1 MLLLAVLLCFGS
13 YFIYDN
19 PSALQPQLM
28 DRLNMNSLEYNLLYS
43 VYSFPNFILPLF
55 GGYLI
60 DFMGIRIGIALF
72 SFLILLGQCV
82 FALAVDLRNYPL
94 ALVGRFIFGLGGE
107 SLSVTQSALIFS
119 WFLGKNV
126 SLIFGINISVAR
138 LGSVTNDYSEPLFDA
153 ITGSP

>member
-1 MLLLAVLLCFGS
+1 MLVLAVLLCFGNH
-13 YFIYDN
+13 FIYDN

-60 DFMGIRIGIALF
+60 DFMGIRIGITLF
-72 SFLILLGQCV
+72 SLLILAGQCV

-107 SLSVTQSALIFS
+107 SLTVTQCSLIS
-119 WFLGKNV
+119 NWFMGKNMA
-126 SLIFGINISVAR
+126 LTFGVNISMARIGGVA
-138 LGSVTNDYSEPLFDA
+138 NDYSEPLFDA
-153 ITGSP
+153 VTGSP